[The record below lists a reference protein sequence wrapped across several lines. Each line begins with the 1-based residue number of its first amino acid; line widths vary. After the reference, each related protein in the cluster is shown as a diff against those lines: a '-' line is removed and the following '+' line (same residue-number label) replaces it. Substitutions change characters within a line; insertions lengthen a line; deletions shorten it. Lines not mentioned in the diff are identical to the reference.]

1 MYILTD
7 GKNYVMENPMRV
19 GDYKSSTSPN
29 HAKQF
34 TYKQAR
40 NLLHTNKKSLSW
52 VRSGNFYMVNIET
65 GEQENNIP
73 QHSNDGIYCGNKSF
87 EFNEDILNQ
96 IKKEVDSIIGL
107 AAWDINQL
115 NTYITMLNQG
125 LSYYD
130 SAISD
135 IDHARLDHRP
145 PAHIMTKIDRV
156 RNELRERRR
165 DIKQSIAYVDVL
177 IRALKEQWSMGKT
190 KSELSKAKYVPY
202 KGRTKYYEMV
212 EQLLSGY

>member
-40 NLLHTNKKSLSW
+40 NLLYTNKKSLSW
-52 VRSGNFYMVNIET
+52 LQSGNFYMVNFET
-65 GEQENNIP
+65 GEEEDKIRQY
-73 QHSNDGIYCGNKSF
+73 SNGGIYCGSKSF
-87 EFNEDILNQ
+87 EFNEEILKQ
-96 IKKEVDSIIGL
+96 INKEVDSIIGL
-107 AAWDINQL
+107 AVWDINQL
-115 NTYITMLNQG
+115 STYNTTLNQG

-135 IDHARLDHRP
+135 IDHARLDRRP
-145 PAHIMTKIDRV
+145 PAHVMTKIDKM
-156 RNELRERRR
+156 RNELREKRR
-165 DIKQSIAYVDVL
+165 DIKQMMAYVDIL
-177 IRALKEQWSMGKT
+177 MKALKEQWSIEKT
-190 KSELSKAKYVPY
+190 KRELSKTKYVPY

>member
-1 MYILTD
+1 
-7 GKNYVMENPMRV
+7 
-19 GDYKSSTSPN
+19 
-29 HAKQF
+29 
-34 TYKQAR
+34 
-40 NLLHTNKKSLSW
+40 
-52 VRSGNFYMVNIET
+52 
-65 GEQENNIP
+65 
-73 QHSNDGIYCGNKSF
+73 
-87 EFNEDILNQ
+87 
-96 IKKEVDSIIGL
+96 
-107 AAWDINQL
+107 
-115 NTYITMLNQG
+115 MLNQG

-165 DIKQSIAYVDVL
+165 DIKQSISYVDVL
-177 IRALKEQWSMGKT
+177 ILALKEQWSVGKT